1 MYTVDRNF
9 KILNPK
15 DQGITTG
22 PANLRPYAVNI
33 RWLERICALNKNGI
47 SFPEVRVTELTSQGV
62 FVWSV
67 VFVFVFEIEAA

>member
-22 PANLRPYAVNI
+22 PANVRPHAVNI
-33 RWLERICALNKNGI
+33 RWLEKICALKKNGI
-47 SFPEVRVTELTSQGV
+47 SFPEVRVTELTPPGV

-67 VFVFVFEIEAA
+67 VFVFEIEAA